1 MYPARPAP
9 RLSRR
14 TVLLGM
20 TVTLVVPLLAA
31 CADRPPDPL
40 VALVVQAR
48 SDAGLADAAAAALR
62 TGTAAD
68 GPTAEL
74 VAGIAA
80 ARRAHADAMAAELG
94 DDPPEQ
100 PPPGPA
106 PPPVAAAGAVAA
118 VRDALDQAHR
128 AAAGAV
134 PDLARRRAALV
145 GSVAACCA
153 GYRSVLA

>member
-48 SDAGLADAAAAALR
+48 QDAGLADASAAARR
-62 TGTAAD
+62 TGTAPD
-68 GPTAEL
+68 GPAAEL

-80 ARRAHADAMAAELG
+80 ARTAHADALAAALG
-94 DDPPEQ
+94 DDAPEQ
-100 PPPGPA
+100 PPPGSA
-106 PPPVAAAGAVAA
+106 PPRSAPPTVTAAGAVAA
-118 VRDALDQAHR
+118 VRDALDR
-128 AAAGAV
+128 AN
-134 PDLARRRAALV
+134 RA
-145 GSVAACCA
+145 
-153 GYRSVLA
+153 